1 MQSEAMCLADVG
13 EEFPFGLDIQV
24 IKQVD
29 KMLWE
34 KENVVTSDS
43 IILDHCKSWV
53 NLMKACVEEQGI
65 KTICVW
71 E

>member
-1 MQSEAMCLADVG
+1 MQSEAVLADVG
-13 EEFPFGLDIQV
+13 EAFPFGLNIQV

-34 KENVVTSDS
+34 KENVITSDS

-53 NLMKACVEEQGI
+53 NLMKSCVDEQGAT
-65 KTICVW
+65 TIRVW